1 MGTDCLIGRE
11 NPDGT
16 VTAIFCGHDS
26 QPPYVGAMLRD
37 HYTDAEKIDA
47 LMALGD
53 ISVLGSDIGEKHK
66 FRHGPDDWCDAY
78 GRDRGEEDVSAC
90 AYSAAEFVGKVASFY
105 YVYLFSLADKAWLC
119 RSNRFGDRWLTID
132 AAIAVYE
139 AK

>member
-1 MGTDCLIGRE
+1 
-11 NPDGT
+11 
-16 VTAIFCGHDS
+16 
-26 QPPYVGAMLRD
+26 MLRD

-78 GRDRGEEDVSAC
+78 GRDRGEEEVSAC
-90 AYSAAEFVGKVASFY
+90 AYSAAEFVGEVASFYY